1 MKKTCSL
8 YLTTESGVLTIVYV
22 INLLQYMY
30 YLIQIIIN
38 LLQFISNMPQLM

>member
-1 MKKTCSL
+1 
-8 YLTTESGVLTIVYV
+8 
-22 INLLQYMY
+22 MY